1 MKVSYRWLQDLASA
15 LPDTPEAASEHLAGR
30 GFPVEGIAR
39 PHPALEGIR
48 VARVLEAGKHPN
60 ADRLSLCRVDTGEGE
75 VQVVC
80 GAPNVRSGGVYPF
93 VPEGGVLP
101 GGMKIKKAKIRG
113 EISQGMLCSEREL
126 GLGRDQGGILELP
139 DSLEPGM
146 SLMEALAL
154 DDATLDVE
162 VTANRPDLLS
172 HLGVARE
179 LAAAGVDDLELPG
192 FPGGAN
198 GPLEAHAVE
207 DSGAVAGIQVEIQD
221 PDLCPRY
228 MSAVMRGVKVGPSPL
243 WLQNRL
249 RAAGSRPIN
258 NVVDATNYILL
269 ELGQP
274 LHAFDLHRIRGG
286 RLEIR
291 RARAGELIRT
301 LDGEDR
307 KLQEGM
313 LLICDGEGP
322 TAIAGVMG
330 GEESEVSTQTTD
342 LLLECALFHP
352 PSVRDTRKALGMSTD
367 ASYRFERGVDPTGQP
382 LALERLVQLIQAIA
396 GGNVEEAVDLHPSPW
411 EQATINLRPARVEGV
426 LGIPFPV
433 PRLHELLT
441 PLGFRVTGDEEGT
454 SLQVAVPGFRS
465 RDVTRE
471 VDLIEEVARTHGYH
485 NFPETLGAFRP
496 GTVPDDLLLRLQDRV
511 RDALVARGLL
521 EAQMPAFVS
530 EEHGS
535 VALQNP
541 LSSQEGF
548 LRSRLLPGLLRRVE
562 YNLARGVRNVR
573 LFELGTVFFPGS
585 KDASPREE
593 SRLAVVLT
601 GDRRPPHFSEA
612 GEPVDLWDLRGLLEE
627 LAELLGHRGGGSLT
641 VRGGGGDPGET
652 PFPASD
658 LLDPGMSFHV
668 APDDNAQGGAVAGWG
683 GLVDSGRM
691 DLPAWAGQVLA
702 LEVVLPDEAT
712 EPEPVRAQPA
722 PAFPAVDRDLAL
734 LVPLDRTV
742 EGVLNRIRGS
752 AGPLLQNAYPF
763 DLFSGPGLPAGTH
776 SVAFRLRF
784 LSRERTL
791 TDPEVD
797 SQVKQVEDALRED
810 GIAVRGAG

>member
-1 MKVSYRWLQDLASA
+1 MKVSYRWLQDLAST
-15 LPDTPEAASEHLAGR
+15 LPETPEAAAEQLAGQ
-30 GFPVEGIAR
+30 GFPVEDIVR

-60 ADRLSLCRVDTGEGE
+60 ADRLTLCRVDTGEGE

-80 GAPNVRSGGVYPF
+80 GAPNVRSGGLYPF

-113 EISQGMLCSEREL
+113 ELSQGMLCSEREL

-139 DSLEPGM
+139 DSLEPGTP
-146 SLMEALAL
+146 LMEALAL

-162 VTANRPDLLS
+162 VTSNRPDLLS

-179 LAAAGVDDLELPG
+179 LAAGGSADLELPA
-192 FPGGAN
+192 FPGSDHL
-198 GPLEAHAVE
+198 PLEVNSTEA
-207 DSGAVAGIQVEIQD
+207 SGALAGVEVEILD

-228 MSAVMRGVKVGPSPL
+228 MAAVVRGVTVGPSPL

-274 LHAFDLHRIRGG
+274 LHAFDLQRIRGG

-291 RARAGELIRT
+291 SARAGEAIRT

-307 KLQEGM
+307 KLQKGM

-322 TAIAGVMG
+322 AAIAGVMG
-330 GEESEVSTQTTD
+330 GEESEVSAQTTD

-352 PSVRDTRKALGMSTD
+352 PSVRDTRKALGMNTD

-382 LALERLVQLIQAIA
+382 PALERLVQLIQAVA
-396 GGNVEEAVDLHPSPW
+396 GGTAEPAVDLHPRPW
-411 EQATINLRPARVEGV
+411 QPAAIDLRLARVEQLLGV
-426 LGIPFPV
+426 PFPAV
-433 PRLHELLT
+433 RLRELLT
-441 PLGFRVTGDEEGT
+441 PLGFQMNGEDQGS
-454 SLQVAVPGFRS
+454 SLQVTVPGFRA

-496 GTVPDDLLLRLQDRV
+496 GTVPDDPLLRLQDRI

-530 EEHGS
+530 EDHGG

-541 LSSQEGF
+541 LSAQEGF

-573 LFELGTVFFPGS
+573 LFELGTAFFPAS
-585 KDASPREE
+585 KGASPREE
-593 SRLAVVLT
+593 SRLAVVLM
-601 GDRRPPHFSEA
+601 GDRRPPHFSA
-612 GEPVDLWDLRGLLEE
+612 SSEPVDLWDLRGLLEE
-627 LAELLGHRGGGSLT
+627 LAELLGHRGGGSLR
-641 VRGGGGDPGET
+641 VQGGKGDPPGG
-652 PFPASD
+652 PFPPSE
-658 LLDPGMSFHV
+658 LLDEGRSFHV
-668 APDDNAQGGAVAGWG
+668 APAEGGDTVGWG
-683 GLVDSGRM
+683 GVVDPAGL

-702 LEVVLPDEAT
+702 LEVILPEEAT
-712 EPEPVRAQPA
+712 EPEPVRARSA

-734 LVPLDRTV
+734 LLPLDREV
-742 EGVLNRIRGS
+742 EGVLERIRDS
-752 AGPLLQNAYPF
+752 AGPLLQDVYPF
-763 DLFSGPGLPAGTH
+763 DLFSGPGLPEGTH

-784 LSRERTL
+784 LSRDRTL
-791 TDPEVD
+791 TDQEVD
-797 SQVKQVEDALRED
+797 SQVEQVEAVLREE
-810 GIAVRGAG
+810 GITVRGAA